1 MHFIY
6 DLFLQRKVIWQ
17 LAKNDCKARFAA
29 AGLGMAWAFLQPL
42 LNILVIWF
50 VFQVGFKSMPVDD
63 VPFIV
68 WYIPAFLSW
77 NFFSES
83 VSQSTNS
90 LLEYSYLLKK
100 VNFKV
105 TMSPL
110 IKVVSSAIIHMA
122 FIVFIVI
129 VNLCYGR
136 IPTLYFL
143 QMFYY
148 FLCVFCLSASL
159 GWLLSS
165 IAVFIKDVANMIA
178 VILQIGFW
186 MTPLFWDPTSMSP
199 VVRNLLKLN
208 PMYYVCVGY
217 RESVVS
223 SIPFWQHPVQTL
235 YFWGIVI
242 VIFCF
247 GSRLFVKLK
256 PHFDDVL

>member
-1 MHFIY
+1 MRFIR
-6 DLFLQRKVIWQ
+6 DLLHERKVIWQ

-29 AGLGMAWAFLQPL
+29 SGLGMTWAFLQPL

-50 VFQVGFKSMPVDD
+50 VFQVGFKSIPVEN

-105 TMSPL
+105 IIIPL
-110 IKVVSSAIIHMA
+110 IKVVSAAIVHMA
-122 FIVFIVI
+122 FILFII
-129 VNLCYGR
+129 LVNLFYGR
-136 IPTLYFL
+136 MPTIYFL
-143 QMFYY
+143 QMLYY
-148 FLCVFCLSASL
+148 FWCAFCLSASI
-159 GWLLSS
+159 GWLLSA
-165 IAVFIKDVANMIA
+165 IAVFIKDISNLIA

-186 MTPLFWDPTSMSP
+186 MTPLFWDPSSMTP
-199 VVRNLLKLN
+199 VVHMLLKFN

-217 RESVVS
+217 RESIVS
-223 SIPFWQHPVQTL
+223 SIPFWQHPLQTL
-235 YFWGIVI
+235 YFWALVLI
-242 VIFCF
+242 IFCL